1 MTKFVSRFVL
11 GDNYLHKSLFIST
24 LIYVPADAWQA
35 RDRRVAG
42 AWLARD
48 RLDLL
53 VLESDNSAN

>member
-42 AWLARD
+42 AGQI
-48 RLDLL
+48 RL
-53 VLESDNSAN
+53 VS